1 MRVLVVTIA
10 PIYWAL
16 AGESGDA
23 LNGYS
28 LTGGSFRQE
37 SHMEFAT
44 GEWGLPRGGPGGA
57 APEPRACPWW

>member
-1 MRVLVVTIA
+1 MRALVVTIA

-16 AGESGDA
+16 AGESGNA

-28 LTGGSFRQE
+28 LTSGNFRQE

-44 GEWGLPRGGPGGA
+44 GEWGLPPGGPGGA
-57 APEPRACPWW
+57 GA